1 MAWGTIMFAPL
12 LYGILRYLIPPLS
25 IEEGRGISI
34 GSLASIPLVENGV
47 KLLKINKKGVFIYK
61 NDAGQLTAFSAMCT
75 HLGCL
80 VEYQPGAHQ
89 FKCNCHGS
97 VFDITGK
104 NIAGPAPRPLP
115 PYRVV
120 VQGDDVIIYQ
130 PAA

>member
-1 MAWGTIMFAPL
+1 MFAPL
-12 LYGILRYLIPPLS
+12 AYGILRYLIPPLS
-25 IEEGRGISI
+25 PEEGSGISI
-34 GSLASIPLVENGV
+34 GSLASIPLVQNGV
-47 KLLKINKKGVFIYK
+47 KLLRINKKGVFIYK
-61 NDAGQLTAFSAMCT
+61 DDSGQLTAFSAMCT

-80 VEYQPGAHQ
+80 VEYHPEAHQ

-120 VQGDDVIIYQ
+120 VRGDDVIIYQ

>member
-1 MAWGTIMFAPL
+1 MAWAVLIFAPIA
-12 LYGILRYLIPPLS
+12 YGILRYLIPPLS
-25 IEEGRGISI
+25 GEEGRGISI
-34 GSLASIPLVENGV
+34 GTLASIPLVDSGV
-47 KLLKINKKGVFIYK
+47 KLLRINKKGVFIYRDTA
-61 NDAGQLTAFSAMCT
+61 NQVRAFSAMCT

-97 VFDITGK
+97 VFDITGR

-115 PYRVV
+115 PYRVEV
-120 VQGDDVIIYQ
+120 RGDNVIIYQ